1 MAVIEQNLKWIVDF
15 SQTPTGII
23 FFRVGLVF
31 LIAEFFG
38 RQFAYKIMIFTDWS
52 AKVEKALVDL
62 SGYVINILAGIFM
75 AYLFKNGLKENQI
88 VIHALYYI
96 FGSMAMHVAYVR
108 YVDKWIKSKIKT
120 KG

>member
-1 MAVIEQNLKWIVDF
+1 MIEQNLKWIIDF

-38 RQFAYKIMIFTDWS
+38 RQFTYKIMIFIDLP

-62 SGYVINILAGIFM
+62 AGYLINILAGIGM
-75 AYLFKNGLKENQI
+75 GYLFRNGMSQQQI
-88 VIHALYYI
+88 VTYTLYYI
-96 FGSMAMHVAYVR
+96 FGSMAMHVVYIR
-108 YVDKWIKSKIKT
+108 YIDKWIKSKIKN
-120 KG
+120 K